1 MKIYAENMHQ
11 KLVRDQCFK
20 KFKKF
25 FMKLNIFKEDYKKY
39 SKNLTSF
46 LLSNPVSF
54 FGSYYKKQK
63 VSGVTSLFS
72 YC

>member
-1 MKIYAENMHQ
+1 MKIHVENLHQ
-11 KLVRDQCFK
+11 KLVRDHCLK

-54 FGSYYKKQK
+54 YGS
-63 VSGVTSLFS
+63 
-72 YC
+72 

>member
-1 MKIYAENMHQ
+1 MKIHVENLHQ
-11 KLVRDQCFK
+11 KLVRDHCFK

-25 FMKLNIFKEDYKKY
+25 FMKLNIFIEDYKKY

-54 FGSYYKKQK
+54 YGS
-63 VSGVTSLFS
+63 
-72 YC
+72 